1 MKIGIL
7 ETGEPPAYLEQRFGR
22 YQGMFQSLLGPDCA
36 MTNYNVVGGTFPARP
51 EDEDAY
57 IVTGSPAGV
66 YDAFEWIG
74 QLKTFLRSARGKA
87 RLVGICFGHQVMAEA
102 FGGLVDKSERGW
114 GIGLHRYD
122 VTQPA
127 EWMDPVP
134 SFAVP
139 VSHQDQIVVQPP
151 ASRIVAASPFTP
163 FGVLEYL
170 DQPAI
175 SFQCHPEFDP
185 SYAEALIEHRRARL
199 PEPDAAIASLRRPN
213 DRALVGSWMR
223 RFLSGSADPDL

>member
-7 ETGEPPAYLEQRFGR
+7 ETGEPPASLEQRFGR
-22 YQGMFQSLLGPDCA
+22 YQGMFQSLLGPDYA
-36 MTNYNVVGGTFPARP
+36 MTNYNVVGGAFPARP

-74 QLKTFLRSARGKA
+74 QLKTFLGSAKGKA
-87 RLVGICFGHQVMAEA
+87 KLIGICFGHQIMAEA
-102 FGGLVDKSERGW
+102 FGGRVEKSERGW

-122 VTQPA
+122 VREPA
-127 EWMDPVP
+127 QWIDPVP

-151 ASRIVAASPFTP
+151 ASTIIAASPFTP
-163 FGVLEYL
+163 FGVLEYQ

-185 SYAEALIEHRRARL
+185 AYAEALIEHRRARL
-199 PEPDAAIASLRRPN
+199 PDPEAAIQSLQQPN
-213 DRALVGSWMR
+213 DRTRVGGWMR
-223 RFLSGSADPDL
+223 RFLSGSSGTDR